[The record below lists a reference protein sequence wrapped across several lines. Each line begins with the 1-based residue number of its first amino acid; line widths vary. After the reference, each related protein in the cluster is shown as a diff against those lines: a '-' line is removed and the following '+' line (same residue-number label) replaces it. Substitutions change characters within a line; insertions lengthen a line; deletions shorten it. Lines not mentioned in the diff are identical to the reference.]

1 MLVHAVV
8 RQITVKV
15 SQSVIVV
22 EVIALM
28 ASLAVA
34 LSREDLS
41 SNVFSELQSLL
52 KDFKGMYPM
61 TKRN

>member
-22 EVIALM
+22 EVIDLM
-28 ASLAVA
+28 ASLAV
-34 LSREDLS
+34 LTICC
-41 SNVFSELQSLL
+41 
-52 KDFKGMYPM
+52 G
-61 TKRN
+61 